1 MTEEDRRPE
10 EIDGVLG
17 GIPFKGTLSQGG
29 DLEIDPDVFVQA
41 IERQLFF
48 HRLTS
53 RICGL
58 GFMSEAGKKKRK
70 QTRPRK
76 RKQRKPTRKKSTRR
90 KRTKRKL
97 TRRKP
102 TPTPALHRSSIL
114 TRG

>member
-10 EIDGVLG
+10 EIDGALG

-58 GFMSEAGKKKRK
+58 GFMSEADKKIEQGMIETLAKFR
-70 QTRPRK
+70 
-76 RKQRKPTRKKSTRR
+76 
-90 KRTKRKL
+90 
-97 TRRKP
+97 
-102 TPTPALHRSSIL
+102 ADADADADADA
-114 TRG
+114 GAA